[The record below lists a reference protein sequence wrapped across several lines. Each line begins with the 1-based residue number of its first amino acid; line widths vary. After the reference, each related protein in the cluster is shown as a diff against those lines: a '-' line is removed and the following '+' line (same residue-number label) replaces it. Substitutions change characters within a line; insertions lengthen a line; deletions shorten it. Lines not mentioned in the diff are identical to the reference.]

1 MSGNQETKA
10 LAEEDRKLLAE
21 WYLKKLEDILLNGK
35 GSKPKKPRF
44 HWNPARFEREHRI
57 RAAVEMV
64 RRGEWD
70 KVRGRAMSMAEFA
83 ELTGKTPAEVVQVN
97 RDLFAYGRAKALA
110 AFQSGRRR
118 R

>member
-10 LAEEDRKLLAE
+10 LTEEDRLTLQD
-21 WYLKKLEDILLNGK
+21 YLNKLEDWVKYGGDGK
-35 GSKPKKPRF
+35 PEKPRF

-64 RRGEWD
+64 RRGEWE
-70 KVRGRAMSMAEFA
+70 KVQGRAMSMAEFA